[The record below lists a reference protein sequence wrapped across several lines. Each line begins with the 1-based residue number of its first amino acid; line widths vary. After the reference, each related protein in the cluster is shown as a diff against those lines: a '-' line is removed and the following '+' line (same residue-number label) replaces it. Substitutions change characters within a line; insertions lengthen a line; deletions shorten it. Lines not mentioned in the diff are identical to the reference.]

1 MQFSSKFNQNFINF
15 SLDNVHHSLTN
26 FLKIRLIFV
35 KLSCCE
41 ANTGTQTHIS
51 TYANADANITSWR
64 LYNKLFFVAFLQ
76 IRLVSIIF
84 KLPSMPTLCFPM
96 LWLTHWTDE
105 GQLNKFTQKV
115 NKTRTFIIH
124 NRSTDTIVCM
134 YNMEYLKVNLR
145 LAFYH
150 LSSFID
156 DIVKLISN
164 SFKEQRQ
171 R

>member
-1 MQFSSKFNQNFINF
+1 
-15 SLDNVHHSLTN
+15 
-26 FLKIRLIFV
+26 
-35 KLSCCE
+35 
-41 ANTGTQTHIS
+41 
-51 TYANADANITSWR
+51 
-64 LYNKLFFVAFLQ
+64 
-76 IRLVSIIF
+76 
-84 KLPSMPTLCFPM
+84 MPTLCFPM

-164 SFKEQRQ
+164 SFKEQRHW